1 MKSLMIECASM
12 WRLWEEKF
20 MQSFDRKSERKTP
33 LQRQRR
39 LWRNNINMYLKEI
52 DWEGINRISKAEN
65 RDKYWAVLN
74 VEMSVSVTQIRGVY
88 WIAETESAA
97 CSCLADLYGRLFLC
111 TALNAHH
118 NQHGC
123 LQILRHCTFHW
134 NWTFLTDVYYIL
146 VQN

>member
-1 MKSLMIECASM
+1 
-12 WRLWEEKF
+12 

-88 WIAETESAA
+88 
-97 CSCLADLYGRLFLC
+97 
-111 TALNAHH
+111 
-118 NQHGC
+118 
-123 LQILRHCTFHW
+123 
-134 NWTFLTDVYYIL
+134 
-146 VQN
+146 